1 MTRAEPR
8 RGMGLGSEAWVALA
22 PSSDSPGQGRSH
34 WALVGVRS
42 LDSCPPNAGRQ
53 RLTTGVPLARG
64 PLSVWGLPERDV
76 KQSRWRTAQVEWG
89 RVGGVRETGQV
100 RRSLGGG
107 SLGWRSPRALEGVR
121 KQFAPFPP
129 FEYGRRPGCRPAV
142 GKRRCAE
149 GRRLPVSS
157 QSPLSQNGLSLGR
170 PALGLFSAPPS
181 AAADGA
187 EMAT

>member
-1 MTRAEPR
+1 MCGQR
-8 RGMGLGSEAWVALA
+8 R
-22 PSSDSPGQGRSH
+22 
-34 WALVGVRS
+34 
-42 LDSCPPNAGRQ
+42 
-53 RLTTGVPLARG
+53 PLARG

-181 AAADGA
+181 AARSLGQKNRNGSHGREAGMTGSREPRPRARDRALRPSSGGRRPA
-187 EMAT
+187 SFLYWWP

>member
-1 MTRAEPR
+1 MCGQR
-8 RGMGLGSEAWVALA
+8 R
-22 PSSDSPGQGRSH
+22 
-34 WALVGVRS
+34 
-42 LDSCPPNAGRQ
+42 
-53 RLTTGVPLARG
+53 PLARG

-107 SLGWRSPRALEGVR
+107 SLGWSSPRALEGVR
-121 KQFAPFPP
+121 KQFALFLPFK
-129 FEYGRRPGCRPAV
+129 YGRRPGCRPAV

-170 PALGLFSAPPS
+170 PALGLFSGPPS
-181 AAADGA
+181 AARSLGQKNRNGSHGRGGRVHLASVPGGRDDWRQGA
-187 EMAT
+187 PSSGAGRGPASFLRRPPSG